1 MSTEICN
8 VTCIVCPTGC
18 RIRVLKEGARILE
31 VSGNTC
37 RRGEAYASQEAVA
50 PQRTLTTSVKA
61 VDGDFP
67 LVSVRSVGPVPK
79 GRLLDLMN
87 AVRSMTVTAPV
98 HVGDIVA
105 KNVLGLGIDLMATRD
120 VGRLPRRTGQ
130 S

>member
-1 MSTEICN
+1 M
-8 VTCIVCPTGC
+8 
-18 RIRVLKEGARILE
+18 
-31 VSGNTC
+31 SGNTC